1 MKRLVILSLVLL
13 LTLAA
18 AIPVFADKPV
28 VETGT
33 LDDIPWELEY
43 QPCPDL
49 VLMDHEVGI
58 YSVTWH
64 YDREGNLVFL
74 QNDWSGVDHLYN
86 ADNPDVVLTGHFSAH
101 YRYNALTGE
110 ESITGIMWN
119 ITVPGYGTVVVDAG
133 RWVPVTGKY
142 VGKRSWDDPEDMAQL
157 CSLLGG

>member
-13 LTLAA
+13 LVLVTAV
-18 AIPVFADKPV
+18 PVFADKPV

-33 LDDIPWELEY
+33 LDDVPWALEI
-43 QPCPDL
+43 QPCPGIT
-49 VLMDHEVGI
+49 LMDHEVGI

-64 YDREGNLVFL
+64 YDREDKLIFL

-86 ADNPDVVLTGHFSAH
+86 AANPDVVLTGHFSAH

-119 ITVPGYGTVVVDAG
+119 ITVPGYGTVVTDAG
-133 RWVPVTGKY
+133 RWVPATGKY
-142 VGKRSWDDPEDMAQL
+142 VGKRSWDDSEDMAQL